1 MNQTDQLTMD
11 GSDARIQEKYI
22 DILFQF
28 GPIQEV
34 GVNGT
39 TLEHMIGLLVK
50 RLEGFQNGPFRCREN
65 ALAITKLEEARMWL
79 LERTRKRQE
88 QGVEGVNAPHKE

>member
-11 GSDARIQEKYI
+11 GSSPVIDEEYIHIQ
-22 DILFQF
+22 FQF
-28 GPIQEV
+28 GPIKEV

-39 TLEHMIGLLVK
+39 TLEHMIDILVA

-79 LERTRKRQE
+79 LERTRKRQA
-88 QGVEGVNAPHKE
+88 QGVEGINAPHKE

>member
-1 MNQTDQLTMD
+1 MNHTDQLTMD

-28 GPIQEV
+28 GPIKEV

-39 TLEHMIGLLVK
+39 TLEHMIDILVA

-88 QGVEGVNAPHKE
+88 QGVEGINAPHKE